1 MYSVLLTII
10 VQVVEGLVCFSFY
23 ENISKIPHSK
33 WKRLLSVTVSY
44 LIMCGLNLIFDYSSQ
59 INLIAL
65 IIFQFL
71 FVFVLYKEKL
81 IFSIF
86 LSLLF
91 SLSVAIT
98 EIIASSMILI
108 ITNSYSIDFSE
119 EPVKY
124 VLLILIS
131 KALLFFEM
139 KIIGDVINKYRSNE
153 KIDVSFFFYIFS
165 LFIVLLAL
173 TKLVF
178 EYKISTQNQILI
190 TAASLIL
197 LIAVVI
203 TCIVQQQTS
212 QKTKELFE
220 LKAEN
225 QKQELDNTYFNLL
238 EHQNEELQIF
248 VHDTKKHFNNLYDLL
263 DNSDKAKEY
272 IKNIVNDLEESNNIG
287 KTENKLLD
295 LIINKYTFLC
305 REHGI
310 TLEKNIHYSDL
321 NFIEDNDLTSLFNNL
336 FDNAVEASHIS
347 CSKHISFDINKINDM
362 IVIDM
367 SNSCD
372 TPPVVKGNHLISTK
386 RDKSFHGY
394 GFKSISRVVKKYGGD
409 IEWEYDKDEKEF
421 SVSILITIK
430 GTKNQRHR
438 G

>member
-1 MYSVLLTII
+1 LYSVLLTLV
-10 VQVVEGLVCFSFY
+10 VQAVEGLICFSFY
-23 ENISKIPHSK
+23 ENISKLPSTK
-33 WKRLLSVTVSY
+33 WKRLLSVIASY
-44 LIMCGLNLIFDYSSQ
+44 IVMGGLNLFFDYNTKV
-59 INLIAL
+59 NLIAL

-71 FVFVLYKEKL
+71 FAFALYKEKTV
-81 IFSIF
+81 FSIF

-91 SLSVAIT
+91 SLSIAIT

-108 ITNSYSIDFSE
+108 ITNSYSVDFSE

-131 KALLFFEM
+131 KTLLFFVM

-153 KIDVSFFFYIFS
+153 KIDFSFFFYIFS

-178 EYKISTQNQILI
+178 EYRISTQNQILI
-190 TAASLIL
+190 TAASLML

-225 QKQELDNTYFNLL
+225 QKRELDNTYFNLL
-238 EHQNEELQIF
+238 EHQNDELQIF
-248 VHDTKKHFNNLYDLL
+248 VHDTKKHFHNLYSLL
-263 DNSDKAKEY
+263 SNTDKAKEY
-272 IKNIVNDLEESNNIG
+272 IENILDDLDESNKIG

-305 REHGI
+305 RKHGI
-310 TLEKNIHYSDL
+310 AFEKNIHYSDL
-321 NFIEDNDLTSLFNNL
+321 SFIEDNDLTSLFNNL
-336 FDNAVEASHIS
+336 FDNAVEAANIS
-347 CSKHISFDINKINDM
+347 SNKYILFQINKINQM

-367 SNSCD
+367 VNSCD

-409 IEWEYDKDEKEF
+409 IEWEYDKEEKEF
-421 SVSILITIK
+421 SVSILITLK
-430 GTKNQRHR
+430 SE
-438 G
+438 